1 MSRGRSNRQRHD
13 AKGSGPTPRPATG
26 SRSIRSVSLL
36 LLVCVVGIVALMML
50 VSLLD
55 FVLKPDPAVRA
66 GPMYVTLALTTG
78 ASLLMLLVS
87 LNATFLPV
95 MSRRQVPN
103 LLLVMG
109 AMGITGV
116 VTGLLTLGSAAG
128 PYVTRL
134 VFASM
139 AFTFIMIQDARLAKA
154 AAAAPARQNDPPA
167 QRRQTRSG
175 ARQRRGGRK
184 R

>member
-1 MSRGRSNRQRHD
+1 MNSGKSHRRPHPV
-13 AKGSGPTPRPATG
+13 KGGPTPPPATN
-26 SRSIRSVSLL
+26 SRSVRTLSLL
-36 LLVCVVGIVALMML
+36 LLVCVVGIVALLML

-78 ASLLMLLVS
+78 AALLMLLVA

-95 MSRRQVPN
+95 MPRRQVPN
-103 LLLVMG
+103 FLLVMG
-109 AMGITGV
+109 AMGLTGV

-139 AFTFIMIQDARLAKA
+139 AFTFIMIQDARLARARATAPPPPTVQPA
-154 AAAAPARQNDPPA
+154 A
-167 QRRQTRSG
+167 RRLPSPH
-175 ARQRRGGRK
+175 ARQRRGARK
-184 R
+184 H